1 MARKEREIKSKIEE
15 ANANIKK
22 EHWHRGE
29 NSFQAG
35 GRRRENENYYV
46 LKVYYIPV
54 AVLGS
59 LKYFTLFNSHN
70 IPKK

>member
-29 NSFQAG
+29 THSKLG
-35 GRRRENENYYV
+35 GGEGKMKTIMY
-46 LKVYYIPV
+46 LKSTIYQ
-54 AVLGS
+54 
-59 LKYFTLFNSHN
+59 
-70 IPKK
+70 